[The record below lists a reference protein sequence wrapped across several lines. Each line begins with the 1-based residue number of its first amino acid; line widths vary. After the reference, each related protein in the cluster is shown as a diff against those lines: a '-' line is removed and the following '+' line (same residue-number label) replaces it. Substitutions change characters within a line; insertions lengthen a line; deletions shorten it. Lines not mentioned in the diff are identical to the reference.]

1 MATRVIFVS
10 DTHLSPDAPEAQANW
25 AAVVGYIA
33 AVNPDLVVHLGDLSL
48 DGARNPAD
56 LDHARRQL
64 ELLPVPWHAIP
75 GNHDV
80 GDNPLPGMPGSLAVN
95 AARRQRW
102 LDVVGPDW
110 WSMRAGGWLL
120 LGVNAQL
127 AGSGLAAEASQW
139 SWLGEQI
146 AQAGEGARIAL
157 LSHKPL
163 AVAEAELAAAP
174 GLPVLAARSARST
187 CRPVRGRPAC
197 AGRQRPRAPVSP
209 AHSRRLRSRMGA
221 HDLGRAAR
229 PRAAG
234 ARPQASRGHVADVRG
249 RPAASPGVRR
259 AGRHQAAHCD
269 RGHPGSVPQPL
280 SKELWTGASEYSCD
294 GGLIVWESRTA
305 VVPRDGSPVGG

>member
-1 MATRVIFVS
+1 MQLSPRAIFVS

-56 LDHARRQL
+56 LEHARRQL
-64 ELLPVPWHAIP
+64 AMLPVQWHAVP

-80 GDNPLPGMPGSLAVN
+80 GDNPLPGMPDGLGVN
-95 AARRQRW
+95 DARRERW

-110 WSMRAGGWLL
+110 WSARVSGWLL
-120 LGVNAQL
+120 LGVNTQL
-127 AGSGLAAEASQW
+127 VGSGLAAEASQW

-146 AQAGEGARIAL
+146 AQAGDGLRIAL

-163 AVAEAELAAAP
+163 AAADAELAAAP
-174 GLPVLAARSARST
+174 GYRFWPPAARDQLAGLFGAD
-187 CRPVRGRPAC
+187 PPG

-209 AHSRRLRSRMGA
+209 AQSGRRRSPVGA

-234 ARPQASRGHVADVRG
+234 ARQQASRGHVADVR
-249 RPAASPGVRR
+249 PGL
-259 AGRHQAAHCD
+259 
-269 RGHPGSVPQPL
+269 HPGRSLP
-280 SKELWTGASEYSCD
+280 
-294 GGLIVWESRTA
+294 SRTA
-305 VVPRDGSPVGG
+305 SGSSL